1 MLWIDPGRICPSLQ
15 RASTMTLRLS
25 INKDVDYF
33 ESTLHVRLSF
43 VSIFAEFVSVTYLT
57 GILCDVFH
65 HCGVSDDDFDFFFL
79 HTHLIIYHYL
89 SHICNGNTIHLW
101 SEGSCLQVKY
111 GTVHV

>member
-65 HCGVSDDDFDFFFL
+65 HCGVSDDDFDFFFDIPIWL
-79 HTHLIIYHYL
+79 YTIILATYVMEIL
-89 SHICNGNTIHLW
+89 SI
-101 SEGSCLQVKY
+101 Y
-111 GTVHV
+111 GQRGAVYR